1 MEILDQL
8 SNNQKYAISKIMDGT
23 LSVIEEMSYC
33 RDYAEA
39 IAAAVV
45 IMIEENSWAASVEDV
60 IEKLTEYKENK
71 E

>member
-8 SNNQKYAISKIMDGT
+8 SSDQKYAISQIMDGT
-23 LSVIEEMSYC
+23 LSVIGEMSYC
-33 RDYAEA
+33 SDYAEA
-39 IAAAVV
+39 IAAAV
-45 IMIEENSWAASVEDV
+45 IIIIEKNHWVVSVEDV

>member
-8 SNNQKYAISKIMDGT
+8 SSDQKYAISKIMDET

-33 RDYAEA
+33 SGYAEA

-45 IMIEENSWAASVEDV
+45 IVIEENGWAASVEDV
-60 IEKLTEYKENK
+60 IEKLTEYKEDK

>member
-8 SNNQKYAISKIMDGT
+8 SSEQKYAISKIMDGT

-33 RDYAEA
+33 SDSAEA

-45 IMIEENSWAASVEDV
+45 IMIEENHWAASVEDV
-60 IEKLTEYKENK
+60 IEKLTEYKEDK

>member
-1 MEILDQL
+1 MKILDQL
-8 SNNQKYAISKIMDGT
+8 SSDQKYAISKIMDGT

-33 RDYAEA
+33 SDYAEA

-45 IMIEENSWAASVEDV
+45 IITEKNGWAASVEDV

>member
-8 SNNQKYAISKIMDGT
+8 SSNQKYAISQIMDGT

-33 RDYAEA
+33 SDYAEA

-45 IMIEENSWAASVEDV
+45 IITKKNGWAASVEDV
-60 IEKLTEYKENK
+60 IEKLIEYKEEK
-71 E
+71 K